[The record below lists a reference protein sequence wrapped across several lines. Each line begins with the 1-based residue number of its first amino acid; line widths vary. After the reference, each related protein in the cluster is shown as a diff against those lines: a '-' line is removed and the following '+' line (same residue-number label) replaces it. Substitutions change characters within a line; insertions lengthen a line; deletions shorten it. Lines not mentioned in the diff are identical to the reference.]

1 MMLRMRYA
9 LAGLALLAVLAAGA
23 AYGTRESSRT
33 KVPAI
38 ELLADAVGEPKPAK
52 QTGAARERK
61 KESAAQR
68 GGNQRG
74 AAPVR
79 SQAPAPA
86 GDDDGDDDG
95 D

>member
-1 MMLRMRYA
+1 MMTGVRYA
-9 LAGLALLAVLAAGA
+9 IATLAITAVVAAGA

-38 ELLADAVGEPKPAK
+38 ELVSDAVGEPKPAK

-68 GGNQRG
+68 GAAQRG